1 MYILYI
7 YYKTLM
13 NPYYQVNVH
22 GPVSQHRVWNGVEGD
37 DSVGS
42 VGETEVWLEM
52 KA

>member
-1 MYILYI
+1 
-7 YYKTLM
+7 M
-13 NPYYQVNVH
+13 NPYCQVNVH
-22 GPVSQHRVWNGVEGD
+22 GPVSQHRVWIGVEGD